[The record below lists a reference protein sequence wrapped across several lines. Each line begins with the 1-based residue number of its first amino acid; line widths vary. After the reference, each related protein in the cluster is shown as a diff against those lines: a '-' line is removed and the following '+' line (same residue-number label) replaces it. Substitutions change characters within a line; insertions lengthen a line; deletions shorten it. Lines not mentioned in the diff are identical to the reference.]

1 MYKYIF
7 IGLALIF
14 SLSAMAQQ
22 GGNGQMPTG
31 TIYGK
36 VVDSATGKGIDA
48 ATVKLFQIKMPARSG
63 TDGDSVTKT
72 QDTLVAGALAAANG
86 DFRVTNIPAMGQY
99 KLVISGIGHKQYTRS
114 FSFIDRK
121 MMAGGMKDMNALL
134 SALDKDLGNIKLAT
148 DVEVLSTVTVTGT
161 KPSVQL
167 GIDRKIYNVENN
179 LTSAGGSATD
189 VLKTVPSV
197 NVDIDGNVSI
207 RNASPQIFVDGR
219 PTTLTLDQIPAD
231 QISSVEVITNP
242 SAKFDASGGT
252 AGILNIVLKKS
263 RTVGYNGSLRA
274 GIDQRG
280 KYNFGGNINVRQGKF
295 NVFANVGYNQ
305 RKTISDGTTDRMTF
319 LRNDT
324 TVNLHQTDRAIGNG
338 RFLFAR
344 AGFDYFLDNRN
355 TITLS
360 GMTVDGK
367 FANNTNSNIT
377 VDTTVGSLNSLQA
390 FIKRN
395 TDANFQFHMKGAA
408 VGFVHNFPKSGHQ
421 LTMDGQYNKSK
432 NENLNLIS
440 NNNYRNNGGPLTGS
454 STQQQNGNGSN
465 ERMNAQVDYTNPLTD
480 KTKLEAGARFNQTKT
495 SSQNIY
501 NLVGAGN
508 VLIPQPLLSSKFNY
522 TDQISAA
529 YATFSSKIGE
539 KFGYQVGL
547 RMESSNYKG
556 TVYSSTRRTGGAIVD
571 TISNFSISYPVS
583 LFPSVFLSQE
593 LPNSQQLQLNYS
605 RRINRPGFF
614 QLFPF
619 VDYSDSLNLS
629 RGNPNLKP
637 EFTNSLELSYSKN
650 FDRTNNLILSVYYK
664 NTNGLITRY
673 QVEETNPVT
682 NRPVW
687 VNTYINANSSFV
699 GGFEAVAKNTIAK
712 WWDIT
717 SNLNIYTSKINID
730 DPAIQTADQLY
741 SWFGKINNTFKLPA
755 NFTFQ
760 LTADY
765 NSKTVLSP
773 GGSSSSG
780 GGGGRGG
787 FGGNVSGNAQG
798 YSKRT
803 YGVDVALKY
812 EFLKN
817 KTASVTLSG
826 NDIFKTRVSDI
837 YTSTGSF
844 NQHQYRVRDQQF
856 FSINFAYRFGKFDA
870 SLLKRKNLRAEQ
882 ESMQGGMQGMP

>member
-1 MYKYIF
+1 MQKFIF
-7 IGLALIF
+7 IGLAFLLSF
-14 SLSAMAQQ
+14 SAMAQP
-22 GGNGQMPTG
+22 GGGGQMPAG
-31 TIYGK
+31 TLYGR

-48 ATVKLFQIKMPARSG
+48 ATVKLFQSRVDP
-63 TDGDSVTKT
+63 DTKT
-72 QDTLVAGALAAANG
+72 PKDTLIAGALAAANG
-86 DFRVTNIPAMGQY
+86 DFRITNIPAMGQY
-99 KLVISGIGHKQYTRS
+99 KLVISGLGHKEYAS
-114 FSFIDRK
+114 DFSFIDRK
-121 MMAGGMKDMNALL
+121 AMTGNSNDMSALL

-148 DVEVLSTVTVTGT
+148 DIEVLSTVTVTGS
-161 KPSVQL
+161 KPAVQL

-252 AGILNIVLKKS
+252 AGILNIVLKKT

-295 NVFANVGYNQ
+295 NVFANIGYNQ
-305 RKTISDGTTDRMTF
+305 RKTISDGITDRTTF
-319 LRNDT
+319 LPNDT
-324 TVNLHQTDRAIGNG
+324 TVNLHQTDRAVGNG

-344 AGFDYFLDNRN
+344 GGFDYFLDNRN

-367 FANNTNSNIT
+367 FANNTHNDIT
-377 VDTTVGSLNSLQA
+377 VDTTVGGLSGLQSLIQ
-390 FIKRN
+390 RN
-395 TDANFQFHMKGAA
+395 TDANFGFHMKGGA
-408 VGFVHNFPKSGHQ
+408 VGFVHNFPQNGHQ
-421 LTMDGQYNKSK
+421 LTMDGQYNKSN
-432 NENLNLIS
+432 NESISRIS
-440 NNNYRNNGGPLTGS
+440 NNNFQQSGGPLTGS
-454 STQQQNGNGSN
+454 SRQQQNGEGSN
-465 ERMNAQVDYTNPLTD
+465 ERVNAQVDYTNPFTD
-480 KTKLEAGARFNQTKT
+480 KSKLEAGARFNQTKT
-495 SSQNIY
+495 FSENIY
-501 NLVGAGN
+501 NLVGAGE
-508 VLIPQPLLSSKFNY
+508 VLIPQPLLSSRFNY
-522 TDQISAA
+522 TNQVSAL
-529 YATFSSKIGE
+529 YATYSSKIGE
-539 KFGYQVGL
+539 KFGYQLGL
-547 RMESSNYKG
+547 RMESSNYSG
-556 TVYSSTRRTGGAIVD
+556 TVNSSTRGTGGSIVD
-571 TISNFSISYPVS
+571 TISNFSISYPAS
-583 LFPSVFLSQE
+583 LFPSIFLSQE
-593 LPNSQQLQLNYS
+593 LPNDQQLQLNYS

-619 VDYSDSLNLS
+619 IDYSDSLNLS
-629 RGNPNLKP
+629 RGNPDLKP

-650 FDRTNNLILSVYYK
+650 FDRANNLILSVYYK

-673 QVEETNPVT
+673 QVEETNPAT
-682 NRPVW
+682 GRPVW

-699 GGFEAVAKNTIAK
+699 GGFEAVAKNSITK

-741 SWFGKINNTFKLPA
+741 SWFGKLNNTFKLPS

-773 GGSSSSG
+773 GGSSSGG

-787 FGGNVSGNAQG
+787 FGGNISGNAQG
-798 YSKRT
+798 YSMPT
-803 YGVDVALKY
+803 YGVDIALKY

-817 KTASVTLSG
+817 KAASVTLSG
-826 NDIFKTRVSDI
+826 NDIFKTRVNDV
-837 YTSTGSF
+837 YTTAGSF

-870 SLLKRKNLRAEQ
+870 SLLKRKNMRAEQ